1 MSWLSRLHLF
11 RNAIRAGIAARRGD
25 LAAVAL
31 GFAIAM
37 VAPAHAADLPRIASI
52 NLCTDQL
59 LMTLADPAQIVG
71 LSPYSRDAAR
81 SYAADEARN
90 YRRLS
95 GEAEDVL
102 MLGPDVVVAT
112 PYTKHATREL
122 LKQQGMRVDEFDVAN
137 SVEDVK
143 DQIRRMG
150 DLVRHP
156 DRAEM
161 QISRLDA
168 AIARARKATARK
180 RYQAGTNMRA
190 WLFVILRNQFL
201 SQMRRS
207 RFKGEWD
214 EGVAERTLSTP
225 AHQDHQMQLSDL
237 QRALMRLPAAQRE
250 ALILVGAGGFS
261 YEEAASIC
269 DCAIGTVKSRVARA
283 RVALDEMISSGQ
295 LPGRS
300 ESRLSVDDTTAAIMS
315 EMDKLTQ

>member
-1 MSWLSRLHLF
+1 MPSPHEE
-11 RNAIRAGIAARRGD
+11 GIAPVAPGSDTNSEKCIVVSSKNPFPPNFGTCSNNSKAVRDIESMTDESEPPEVAPLSDREFRKELEALIPHLRAFARNLCGKHDMADD
-25 LAAVAL
+25 LA
-31 GFAIAM
+31 
-37 VAPAHAADLPRIASI
+37 
-52 NLCTDQL
+52 Q
-59 LMTLADPAQIVG
+59 
-71 LSPYSRDAAR
+71 DA
-81 SYAADEARN
+81 
-90 YRRLS
+90 
-95 GEAEDVL
+95 
-102 MLGPDVVVAT
+102 
-112 PYTKHATREL
+112 L
-122 LKQQGMRVDEFDVAN
+122 LKAW
-137 SVEDVK
+137 
-143 DQIRRMG
+143 
-150 DLVRHP
+150 
-156 DRAEM
+156 A
-161 QISRLDA
+161 
-168 AIARARKATARK
+168 ARK

-261 YEEAASIC
+261 YEEAAGIC

-283 RVALDEMISSGQ
+283 RVALEEMITNGE

-300 ESRLSVDDTTAAIMS
+300 ESRLSVDDTTAAIMQ